1 MGSYISMKK
10 KEENMK
16 KNDKIVSIFSY
27 IALVLV
33 LICLICGGC
42 SERYLFL
49 KYKAQPVAYVD
60 LLPIEQKIY
69 HIIFIC
75 ITISAVLL
83 LPVLII
89 LSKAE
94 NPPLDYTIV
103 DKNEYKDMQKRMVDQ
118 EYENMKQDAEI
129 NIMKVK
135 FSSLKLKFQIFKKIF
150 KHRKK

>member
-1 MGSYISMKK
+1 MNK

-33 LICLICGGC
+33 LICLIWGGC
-42 SERYLFL
+42 SELYLFL

>member
-1 MGSYISMKK
+1 M
-10 KEENMK
+10 
-16 KNDKIVSIFSY
+16 
-27 IALVLV
+27 VLV

-42 SERYLFL
+42 SELYLFL

-129 NIMKVK
+129 SIMKVK

>member
-1 MGSYISMKK
+1 M
-10 KEENMK
+10 
-16 KNDKIVSIFSY
+16 
-27 IALVLV
+27 VLV

-42 SERYLFL
+42 SELYLFL

-129 NIMKVK
+129 SIMKVK
-135 FSSLKLKFQIFKKIF
+135 FSSLKLKFQIFK
-150 KHRKK
+150 HRKK

>member
-1 MGSYISMKK
+1 
-10 KEENMK
+10 MK

-42 SERYLFL
+42 SELYLFL

-129 NIMKVK
+129 SIMKVK

>member
-1 MGSYISMKK
+1 MNK

-42 SERYLFL
+42 SELYLFL

-129 NIMKVK
+129 SIMKVK

>member
-1 MGSYISMKK
+1 MNK

-42 SERYLFL
+42 SELYLFL

>member
-1 MGSYISMKK
+1 
-10 KEENMK
+10 MK

-42 SERYLFL
+42 SELYLFL

>member
-1 MGSYISMKK
+1 MNK

-33 LICLICGGC
+33 RICLICGGC
-42 SERYLFL
+42 SELYLFL

>member
-1 MGSYISMKK
+1 
-10 KEENMK
+10 MK

-42 SERYLFL
+42 SELYLFL

-103 DKNEYKDMQKRMVDQ
+103 DENEYKDMQKRMVDQ